1 MMNAMDFLEIGAHL
15 PDAAPIETVRYLG
28 PKSKAELNA
37 IGVFTVGDL
46 KSKGVID
53 AFLEIKAKGYPVS
66 LNFVWAMFAGMLGVD
81 FHKIPP
87 EFKDAV
93 KVQLDLPNR

>member
-1 MMNAMDFLEIGAHL
+1 MEELNFLEIGAHL
-15 PDAAPIETVRYLG
+15 DDDAPIESVRYLG

-37 IGVFTVGDL
+37 VQIFTVGDL
-46 KSKGVID
+46 KKKGAID
-53 AFLEIKAKGYPVS
+53 AYLEVKDRGFPVS
-66 LNFVWAMFAGMLGVD
+66 LNFLWAMFAGLMGVD

-93 KVQLDLPNR
+93 KAQLESPTQ